1 MRKSTL
7 YTDADLSQDHV
18 AISFANGPATD
29 AFGRLRVSAPATSLL
44 DAQFT
49 YDLAPLIYEQITAET
64 GASIA
69 HDATNR
75 RALMTFS
82 STPTGG
88 QAYMQSYQHFRYQP
102 GKSQAVA
109 ITFNMGAGVANCTKF
124 AGYSDGTNGVEFAM
138 VGTTPTMRILS
149 SSSLG
154 NQSVAQESW
163 NIDQLDGTGM
173 SGERLVLDISKVQI
187 FILDLQ
193 ALYVGRVRVGFN
205 INGRDIY
212 VHEFN
217 HANIVAYPYIASAN
231 LPVRCGMTC
240 TGTVSTTM
248 HFNCAGVVCEGGMD
262 TTVGYRNDVEGT
274 VTASSGA
281 RTHILSVR
289 PKTTFNGIA
298 NRSNF
303 ILKYIA
309 LIVTG
314 TNPILWEMVLGQ
326 AISGTTTFLDANATY
341 SAFEYNTLGT
351 ISGNPAIVIDSGYV
365 AATNQAKGSV
375 DVGLTSKY
383 PITLNAAGAVRSLG
397 TISIIVTGLGGTSA
411 CRCKLT
417 WEEVR

>member
-7 YTDADLSQDHV
+7 VTDADTYQDHV

-29 AFGRLRVSAPATSLL
+29 AFGRLRVSAPATSLH

-49 YDLAPLIYEQITAET
+49 YDLAPLVFEQITAQS
-64 GASIA
+64 GASIS

-75 RALMTFS
+75 RALMTFA

-88 QAYMQSYQHFRYQP
+88 KAYMQTYTHFRYQP

-109 ITFNMGAGVANCTKF
+109 ITFNMGAGVANVTKF

-138 VGTTPTMRILS
+138 VGTEPTMRILS

-154 NQSVAQESW
+154 NQSVPQSSW

-173 SGERLVLDISKVQI
+173 SGENLVFDISKVQI
-187 FILDLQ
+187 FILDFQ

-217 HANIVAYPYIASAN
+217 HANIVVYPYLATAN
-231 LPVRCGMTC
+231 LPIRCGMTC

-248 HFNCAGVVCEGGMD
+248 HFNCSGVVCEGGLD
-262 TTVGYRNDVEGT
+262 ETIGYRHDIEGT

-281 RTHILSVR
+281 RTHLLSVR
-289 PKTTFNGIA
+289 PKTTFNSISNRAKFVLKDIA
-298 NRSNF
+298 V
-303 ILKYIA
+303 
-309 LIVTG
+309 IVTG
-314 TNPILWEMVLGQ
+314 ANPILWELVIGQ
-326 AISGTTTFLDANATY
+326 AISGTTTFNDVNATY
-341 SAFEYNTLGT
+341 SAFEYNTAGT
-351 ISGNPAIVIDSGYV
+351 ISGSPAIVIDSGYV
-365 AATNQAKGSV
+365 SATNQSKGSINI
-375 DVGLTSKY
+375 GLSGKY
-383 PITLNAAGAVRSLG
+383 PITLDAAGAVRALG
-397 TISIIVTGLGGTSA
+397 TISVIVTGLGGTSA
-411 CRCKLT
+411 CRCNLT